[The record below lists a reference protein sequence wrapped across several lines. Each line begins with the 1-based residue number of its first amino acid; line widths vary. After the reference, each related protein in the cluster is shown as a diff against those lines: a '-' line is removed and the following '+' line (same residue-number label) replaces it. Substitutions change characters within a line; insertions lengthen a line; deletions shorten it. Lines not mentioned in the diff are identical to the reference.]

1 MKTPRMTKFAT
12 PAPLEVSPG
21 GSAPMR
27 GPLESA
33 LEQLKL
39 ALLNPML
46 TELDDPRLADELRW
60 AANEAAALA
69 WVTPFPFLFLPALF
83 EEKVAAAKK
92 RRARPGKTHLPPL
105 PHFLRAEVPRP
116 STRP

>member
-1 MKTPRMTKFAT
+1 MKATRMTKFAT

-21 GSAPMR
+21 GSAPLR
-27 GPLESA
+27 GPLESE
-33 LEQLKL
+33 LERLKTD
-39 ALLNPML
+39 LLNPML

-69 WVTPFPFLFLPALF
+69 WITPFPFLFLPALF

-92 RRARPGKTHLPPL
+92 RWARQEKIRPRRQPQISL
-105 PHFLRAEVPRP
+105 AE
-116 STRP
+116 